1 MRRENICITIN
12 DEDLQEFRIYLYE
25 RENSEATIRKYMTDI
40 RTFYRFLDKNRDVSK
55 QCLVDY
61 KNWLAGNYA
70 VSSVNSMLVALNQFL
85 VFLEAGTLKVKR
97 LNVQRN
103 LFAIQ
108 DKELSKEEYYHLL
121 KAAEEKGKPA
131 LSLMIETICS
141 TGIRVSELSY
151 FTVDSIKQGRIQVQN
166 KGKTRIIL
174 MPKALK
180 MKLLYFVQK
189 QHITKGCVFVTRTGK
204 PKNRSNIWAEMKA
217 LHREAG
223 VDAVKIFPHNLRHLF
238 ARVYY
243 AATNDI
249 AGLADLLGHSSLE
262 VTRIYTSA
270 TSQTYQ
276 KRLEML
282 GLV

>member
-1 MRRENICITIN
+1 MIVKRAVSTSCASIIGATTFRRGSLGTVS
-12 DEDLQEFRIYLYE
+12 Y
-25 RENSEATIRKYMTDI
+25 TH
-40 RTFYRFLDKNRDVSK
+40 LDV
-55 QCLVDY
+55 Y
-61 KNWLAGNYA
+61 KRQA

-108 DKELSKEEYYHLL
+108 DKELSKEEYRHLL

-223 VDAVKIFPHNLRHLF
+223 VDAVKIL
-238 ARVYY
+238 
-243 AATNDI
+243 
-249 AGLADLLGHSSLE
+249 SL
-262 VTRIYTSA
+262 IHI
-270 TSQTYQ
+270 
-276 KRLEML
+276 
-282 GLV
+282 